1 MPLET
6 ATEPPFGHLKHQM
19 SKLLDQMQKGFYTF
33 APGETWTPNVNLY
46 ENETSYIV
54 CVDLAGVV
62 KEEIDLQVHRQSLTL
77 RGNRRVPQQG
87 IDGAAAAA
95 SSGESMSIPPQQ
107 PKYRVHLMEIDHG
120 PFVREVEL
128 PHDVES
134 DRISASYRN
143 GLLWIELPKKK

>member
-95 SSGESMSIPPQQ
+95 SSSESMSMPPQQ

>member
-19 SKLLDQMQKGFYTF
+19 NKLIDQMQKGFYTF
-33 APGETWTPNVNLY
+33 SPGETWTPNVNLY
-46 ENETSYIV
+46 ENDTSYLV

-62 KEEIDLQVHRQSLTL
+62 KEEIDLQVHRQSLTV
-77 RGNRRVPQQG
+77 RGNRRVPTQPDEAAPRG
-87 IDGAAAAA
+87 GDGGQ
-95 SSGESMSIPPQQ
+95 SG
-107 PKYRVHLMEIDHG
+107 KYRVHLMEIDHG

-134 DRISASYRN
+134 TRINATYKN
-143 GLLWIELPKKK
+143 GLLWIELPKKN

>member
-19 SKLLDQMQKGFYTF
+19 NKLLDQMQKGFYTF
-33 APGETWTPNVNLY
+33 SPGETWTPNVNLY
-46 ENETSYIV
+46 ENHHSYIV

-77 RGNRRVPQQG
+77 RGNRRVPSRSG
-87 IDGAAAAA
+87 DGAAAGGAGGAA
-95 SSGESMSIPPQQ
+95 AGEAMPPQ
-107 PKYRVHLMEIDHG
+107 PKHRVHLMEIDHG

-134 DRISASYRN
+134 ERIVASYRN
-143 GLLWIELPKKK
+143 GLLW